1 LFANLQ
7 ASQFINRAQVL
18 PSQQAVMFLVEVSRL
33 AVLFAL
39 IGLCAWSVFNS
50 SDAGAKVQGKKSP
63 VGTEVR
69 KLQPD
74 FTMCGE
80 GSVQTEQYI
89 DDKRK
94 KCSAIVRTAT
104 IDAQEKC
111 QKYIANEAACRL
123 ERSSHCT
130 IHSNNVEGCARLVV
144 AAALARENLPV
155 KSGGS

>member
-1 LFANLQ
+1 
-7 ASQFINRAQVL
+7 
-18 PSQQAVMFLVEVSRL
+18 
-33 AVLFAL
+33 
-39 IGLCAWSVFNS
+39 
-50 SDAGAKVQGKKSP
+50 
-63 VGTEVR
+63 
-69 KLQPD
+69 
-74 FTMCGE
+74 MCGE

-130 IHSNNVEGCARLVV
+130 VHSNNVEGCARLVV
-144 AAALARENLPV
+144 AAALAREGLPV
-155 KSGGS
+155 KGGYGYGDGGN